1 MLDQV
6 LAIVEHVLDNIIKD
20 KICIDS
26 MQFGLMKGKETTD
39 VIFIVQ

>member
-6 LAIVEHVLDNIIKD
+6 LAIVEHVLGNIIKD
-20 KICIDS
+20 QICIDS
-26 MQFGLMKGKETTD
+26 MQFGFMKGKETTD